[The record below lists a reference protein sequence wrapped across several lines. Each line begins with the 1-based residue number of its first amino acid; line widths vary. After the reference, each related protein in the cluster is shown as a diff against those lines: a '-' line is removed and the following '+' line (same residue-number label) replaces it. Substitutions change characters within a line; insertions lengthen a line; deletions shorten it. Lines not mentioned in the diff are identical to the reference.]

1 MYFDKDEERYVEHV
15 TLVVNMENLREKIPV
30 KNMMND
36 NKNYDVAE
44 IIHKKAALNFKKE
57 GYIQD
62 DNLNFES
69 NGGWE
74 DVYTVNQS
82 FYHKKDS
89 FPNLNTLVNLTTVVS
104 YEQNNISFDF
114 YTSDYHKEFVENSSK
129 KIEMICKGI
138 LNDMVVK
145 EKRNNY
151 DFYREHMI
159 SDKLVI
165 LPEKL
170 NNIKTNTSD
179 LMPDAKVVSKTN
191 RLNK

>member
-1 MYFDKDEERYVEHV
+1 MYFDNDEERYVEHV
-15 TLVVNMENLREKIPV
+15 TLVVDMENLKEKIPL
-30 KNMMND
+30 KDMKND

-44 IIHKKAALNFKKE
+44 IMHKKAALNLKKE

-129 KIEMICKGI
+129 KIEMVCNGI

-151 DFYREHMI
+151 DFYKEHMML
-159 SDKLVI
+159 DKLVI

-170 NNIKTNTSD
+170 NNTKTNTSD
-179 LMPDAKVVSKTN
+179 LTPDDKVVSKTN
-191 RLNK
+191 SLNK